1 MIWTKL
7 IQPYLLHFACSSKPI
22 KIQRSKI
29 IPKARG
35 IVLEIGFGSGLNLPF
50 YNKDKIKKI
59 FALEPSTEMQKISTK
74 KIKKTGINIEFLT
87 SYAEDIPLDDN
98 SIDTIVCTYTLCSIP
113 DPDLALLEIQ
123 RVLKK
128 DVTSLL

>member
-7 IQPYLLHFACSSKPI
+7 IQPYLLTLLCSPKPI

-50 YNKDKIKKI
+50 YNKNNIKKY
-59 FALEPSTEMQKISTK
+59 LPLNHQLKCK
-74 KIKKTGINIEFLT
+74 KYL
-87 SYAEDIPLDDN
+87 
-98 SIDTIVCTYTLCSIP
+98 
-113 DPDLALLEIQ
+113 
-123 RVLKK
+123 LKK
-128 DVTSLL
+128 